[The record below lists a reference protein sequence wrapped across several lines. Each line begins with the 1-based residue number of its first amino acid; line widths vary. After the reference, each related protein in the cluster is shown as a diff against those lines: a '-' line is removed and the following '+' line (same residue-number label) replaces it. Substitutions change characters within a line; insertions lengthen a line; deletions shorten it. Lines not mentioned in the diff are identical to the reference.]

1 MSVQDYMSALKLG
14 KKEYSACV
22 NRGSYRYLPVLE
34 NLVPEDGID
43 CEVNLGIDQIPLRL
57 IVGTCNAART
67 NAFAA
72 NFMPLLDYG
81 TEFSAK
87 WASLSDSQLND
98 GILNPIKV
106 YEYMNKFYVLE
117 GNKRVSVLK
126 YFKAV
131 TVNAEVIRMVPKKTD
146 REEIKIYYEFM
157 DFYKCTRLN
166 DIYFSKVGNFPS
178 LMKLVGI
185 EVDKEMDEDSR
196 RDLASCYLLFSN
208 AYYARGGGRFDFPV
222 GDAFLRFI
230 HIFGYETAKSMSSIE
245 MADNVRKSWAEF
257 ELLSDDEEI
266 DLMMNPNDE
275 HKKNIL
281 SYLLPWPT
289 GNSKK
294 LRVGFIYENTPQDS
308 EWCYAHELGRQYIEE
323 TFGEQI
329 ETLNIDNVVPEKDDE
344 DAINTMID
352 SGMDLIFV
360 TSPSMIMA
368 SVKMAIAH
376 PEIKILNCS
385 LNMSHKYI
393 RTYYARMYEAKFLTG
408 VMAGALSNQDKIG
421 YVAQYPVYG
430 SIANIN
436 AFALGAKFV
445 NPRAKIYLQW
455 SSQKNVN
462 VEEAFKRKNIRY
474 ISDQDMITPQCS
486 ARKFG
491 LYNNEGVGNRQHIAM
506 PVWHWGVFYEK
517 LIQSIISG
525 SWKLDESSDSTKA
538 LNYWW
543 GMSAGVIDL
552 ICSDKIPVE
561 TQRIVALFKNMIV
574 EGKFKPFA
582 DELYDQNR
590 KLRNK
595 KGCALSPDDIITM
608 DWLLDNVVGVIPD
621 LDDLEES
628 ARAIVMNQGVM
639 QE

>member
-1 MSVQDYMSALKLG
+1 
-14 KKEYSACV
+14 
-22 NRGSYRYLPVLE
+22 
-34 NLVPEDGID
+34 
-43 CEVNLGIDQIPLRL
+43 
-57 IVGTCNAART
+57 
-67 NAFAA
+67 
-72 NFMPLLDYG
+72 
-81 TEFSAK
+81 
-87 WASLSDSQLND
+87 
-98 GILNPIKV
+98 
-106 YEYMNKFYVLE
+106 
-117 GNKRVSVLK
+117 
-126 YFKAV
+126 
-131 TVNAEVIRMVPKKTD
+131 
-146 REEIKIYYEFM
+146 
-157 DFYKCTRLN
+157 
-166 DIYFSKVGNFPS
+166 
-178 LMKLVGI
+178 
-185 EVDKEMDEDSR
+185 
-196 RDLASCYLLFSN
+196 
-208 AYYARGGGRFDFPV
+208 
-222 GDAFLRFI
+222 
-230 HIFGYETAKSMSSIE
+230 
-245 MADNVRKSWAEF
+245 
-257 ELLSDDEEI
+257 
-266 DLMMNPNDE
+266 MMNPNDD

-289 GNSKK
+289 GNNKK

-506 PVWHWGVFYEK
+506 PVWHWGVFYEM

-525 SWKLDESSDSTKA
+525 SWKQDESSDSTKA

-574 EGKFKPFA
+574 EGKFK
-582 DELYDQNR
+582 
-590 KLRNK
+590 K
-595 KGCALSPDDIITM
+595 
-608 DWLLDNVVGVIPD
+608 
-621 LDDLEES
+621 
-628 ARAIVMNQGVM
+628 
-639 QE
+639 

>member
-1 MSVQDYMSALKLG
+1 M
-14 KKEYSACV
+14 
-22 NRGSYRYLPVLE
+22 
-34 NLVPEDGID
+34 
-43 CEVNLGIDQIPLRL
+43 
-57 IVGTCNAART
+57 
-67 NAFAA
+67 
-72 NFMPLLDYG
+72 
-81 TEFSAK
+81 
-87 WASLSDSQLND
+87 
-98 GILNPIKV
+98 
-106 YEYMNKFYVLE
+106 
-117 GNKRVSVLK
+117 
-126 YFKAV
+126 
-131 TVNAEVIRMVPKKTD
+131 
-146 REEIKIYYEFM
+146 
-157 DFYKCTRLN
+157 
-166 DIYFSKVGNFPS
+166 
-178 LMKLVGI
+178 
-185 EVDKEMDEDSR
+185 
-196 RDLASCYLLFSN
+196 
-208 AYYARGGGRFDFPV
+208 
-222 GDAFLRFI
+222 
-230 HIFGYETAKSMSSIE
+230 
-245 MADNVRKSWAEF
+245 
-257 ELLSDDEEI
+257 LSDDEEI
-266 DLMMNPNDE
+266 DLMMNPNDD

-289 GNSKK
+289 ANSKK

-408 VMAGALSNQDKIG
+408 IMAGALSNQDKIG

-462 VEEAFKRKNIRY
+462 VEEEFKKKNIRY

-486 ARKFG
+486 ARRFG

-561 TQRIVALFKNMIV
+561 TQRIVALLKNMIV